1 MKVRALLAGLL
12 VGVLAAC
19 SGTEPE
25 PAAAPVAPVVS
36 ASPSAAASAPES
48 DVLWLCEPEQD
59 GDPCDGELPT
69 AAVAFDGSVAQE
81 PFAPAAPAPV
91 DCLSIYPTVSSAP
104 GANAPLEADADVVS
118 TVRAQAARF
127 AEVCELH
134 VPVYRQLTRGSI
146 LSGEFFAP
154 GPRDIA
160 YADVLA
166 AWQDLVAR
174 DDSRGIVLV
183 GHSQGAMMLTR
194 LIAEQVSGRPELEQ
208 RLVSALLIGGNVSVP
223 QGQDAGG
230 DTGDVPVCREPGQ
243 TGCVVAYSS
252 FLDTPPEGSFFGRA
266 AAGRQVVCTDPTL
279 LAGGDGTLH
288 PYLPTALLSPGLG
301 AAAPVPAQTEAVFVT
316 YRDSARAACREEG
329 GASFLQVTPVPGA
342 PLPTPDQ
349 PLGPAWGLHIA
360 DVNLALGDLVE
371 VVRRQAAA
379 WTG

>member
-1 MKVRALLAGLL
+1 MTARIRPLLAAVLL
-12 VGVLAAC
+12 AALAAC
-19 SGTEPE
+19 SSAETE
-25 PAAAPVAPVVS
+25 PAAAPVAPV
-36 ASPSAAASAPES
+36 ASPTPSAPVS
-48 DVLWLCEPEQD
+48 DVLWLCEPEQAD
-59 GDPCDGELPT
+59 DPCDGALPT
-69 AAVAFDGSVAQE
+69 AAVGFDGAVAEE
-81 PFAPAAPAPV
+81 PAPPAVDAPV
-91 DCLSIYPTVSSAP
+91 DCLYVYPTVSSAP
-104 GANAPLEADADVVS
+104 GANAPLEADDAVVS

-146 LSGEFFAP
+146 LSGEFFAQ
-154 GPRDIA
+154 GPRDLA
-160 YADVLA
+160 YGDVLA

-174 DDSRGIVLV
+174 DPSRGIVLI

-194 LIAEQVSGRPELEQ
+194 LLAEEVSGRPELEQ

-230 DTGDVPVCREPGQ
+230 DTGDVPVCRQPGQ

-252 FLDTPPEGSFFGRA
+252 FLDVPPEGSFFGRA

-316 YRDSARAACREEG
+316 YRDSARAACRDEG

-342 PLPTPDQ
+342 PLPTPTQ
-349 PLGPAWGLHIA
+349 PLGPSWGLHVA

-371 VVRRQAAA
+371 VVRLQAAA
-379 WTG
+379 WSS